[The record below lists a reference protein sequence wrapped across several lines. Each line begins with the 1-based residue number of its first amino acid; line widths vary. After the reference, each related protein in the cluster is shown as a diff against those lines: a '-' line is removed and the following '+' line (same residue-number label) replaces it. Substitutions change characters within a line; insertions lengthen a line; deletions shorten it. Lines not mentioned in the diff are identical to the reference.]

1 VDQQEIQIINIYIK
15 IIPIVNIDN
24 NKKFIEKNIISMIKD
39 NIFQKV
45 KIFSLPKFYFILFF
59 FLLIGIPVVFEEEL
73 EEKLEQ
79 THTPL
84 VMRIEKAPFYNELE
98 RGTL

>member
-1 VDQQEIQIINIYIK
+1 
-15 IIPIVNIDN
+15 
-24 NKKFIEKNIISMIKD
+24 
-39 NIFQKV
+39 
-45 KIFSLPKFYFILFF
+45 LFF
-59 FLLIGIPVVFEEEL
+59 PLIGIPVVFTEEL

-98 RGTL
+98 RITL